1 MNKILVTCYAD
12 PDLDGTAS
20 ALAYAEF
27 LNKTGRPAVAGVFG
41 EPSVEAE
48 YLLDRFKIKYPL
60 KLSTT
65 ADFEQIVLTDAST
78 LSGLDGNIDPKAVIE
93 IIDHRKVNEAEKF
106 FKAKV
111 QIELVG
117 AAATLVAERFFE
129 KQISMSSN
137 AAKALA
143 GAVISNTLNFH
154 GPVVSDRDRSV
165 FDRLNQI
172 SALPENFAQE
182 MFLAKSDLSGKKL
195 FERMRSDLAG
205 LEFAGQK
212 IAIVQLEIVG
222 AEGLLAGRGG
232 EIVEILKK
240 IKNEQELAF
249 CFINIIDLE
258 KFQNYFLAA
267 DDESEKLF
275 EKVLCVVFKNH
286 LAIRK
291 ELLMRKQIVSLIKK
305 ELER

>member
-1 MNKILVTCYAD
+1 
-12 PDLDGTAS
+12 
-20 ALAYAEF
+20 
-27 LNKTGRPAVAGVFG
+27 
-41 EPSVEAE
+41 
-48 YLLDRFKIKYPL
+48 
-60 KLSTT
+60 
-65 ADFEQIVLTDAST
+65 
-78 LSGLDGNIDPKAVIE
+78 
-93 IIDHRKVNEAEKF
+93 
-106 FKAKV
+106 
-111 QIELVG
+111 
-117 AAATLVAERFFE
+117 
-129 KQISMSSN
+129 
-137 AAKALA
+137 
-143 GAVISNTLNFH
+143 
-154 GPVVSDRDRSV
+154 
-165 FDRLNQI
+165 
-172 SALPENFAQE
+172 
-182 MFLAKSDLSGKKL
+182 
-195 FERMRSDLAG
+195 